1 LKKISFYLSLLFV
14 RFFQSYLRFRC
25 SKVRQTQIYELDNLS
40 KKQIFF
46 WIPHST
52 AGSKFIVEEMFH
64 RLSSTLK
71 LSRGEYHL
79 SLGRD
84 LPVSNPDML
93 ICFKAI
99 PTQQYSGNKKTHTV
113 LLVCDELEKFWDH
126 LNLFDHIIV
135 TSSFEL
141 YSLCKMRH
149 RSVNFITEFETD
161 ESLAFGSRNLK
172 ESPLRKRFGIAWH
185 GGHYSLPALVK
196 IRPVLETFGRSLK
209 NNLVLNLVSGDG
221 QFAVFHWGELKVNH
235 YPWSESNMQ
244 LVAANSR
251 VGIVPARPSI
261 RTSFLKPS
269 SRVRKLYA
277 LGVPA
282 IGDANVPEVMRFL
295 KEING
300 PIARNPKDWLNQLD
314 RLWFHDDPTSVT
326 VDGIELIREKH
337 SVQRCV
343 DQWISFFQSALK

>member
-1 LKKISFYLSLLFV
+1 M
-14 RFFQSYLRFRC
+14 RFLQSYLGFHC
-25 SKVRQTQIYELDNLS
+25 AKVRQTKIHKLEELS
-40 KKQIFF
+40 KKQVFF
-46 WIPHST
+46 WVPHST
-52 AGSKFIVEEMFH
+52 AGSKFIVEDMFNK
-64 RLSSTLK
+64 LSSTLN
-71 LSRGEYHL
+71 LSGGEYHL
-79 SLGRD
+79 SIGSN
-84 LPVSNPDML
+84 LPISDPDML

-99 PTQQYSGNKKTHTV
+99 PTQQYYRNKKTHTV
-113 LLVCDELEKFWDH
+113 LLVCDELEKFWSY
-126 LNLFDHIIV
+126 LKSFDHIVV

-141 YSLCKMRH
+141 FSLCKLRH
-149 RSVNFITEFETD
+149 NSVTFITEFESD

-172 ESPLRKRFGIAWH
+172 ASPIRNRFGIAWH

-196 IRPVLETFGRSLK
+196 IRSVLETFGRSLQ
-209 NNLVLNLVSGDG
+209 NNLVLNLVSGSK
-221 QFAVFHWGELKVNH
+221 QLYVSNWGELKVNH
-235 YPWSESNMQ
+235 YPWSEANMQ
-244 LVAANSR
+244 LVAADSR

-300 PIARNPKDWLNQLD
+300 PIARNPKDWLNQLN
-314 RLWFHDDPTSVT
+314 RLWFHDDPTSLT
-326 VDGIELIREKH
+326 VDGIELIRDKH

-343 DQWISFFQSALK
+343 DQWILFFQRVLF